1 MRCKWCK
8 LNNPLYIKYHDE
20 EWGVLQSDDHY
31 LFEMLILEMFASGL
45 SWECV
50 LNKREAF
57 RKAYDDFDAKMV
69 SEYDENKINELLADS
84 SIIRN
89 RRKIAASINDARVFI
104 KIQKEYGCFYD
115 YLRTFVKDVIYEN
128 DKTTSEISDELSND
142 LKRRG
147 MRSLGS
153 ITVYS
158 YLQAVGL
165 INSHEKD
172 CFLYKKDDRQV

>member
-1 MRCKWCK
+1 MLSLWK
-8 LNNPLYIKYHDE
+8 LTDYMA
-20 EWGVLQSDDHY
+20 DD
-31 LFEMLILEMFASGL
+31 FASMLLTPLLLAAIFGL
-45 SWECV
+45 YFCFFA
-50 LNKREAF
+50 REQLPAF
-57 RKAYDDFDAKMV
+57 
-69 SEYDENKINELLADS
+69 YDENKINELLADS

-89 RRKIAASINDARVFI
+89 RRKIAASINNARVFI

-128 DKTTSEISDELSND
+128 GKTTSAISDELSND

-172 CFLYKKDDRQV
+172 CFLYKKDDRQA